1 MAMHSVRQL
10 LIGIAFVFALAC
22 GGPAANAADRQK
34 ADSGKTQ
41 IVAKLGRR
49 EITISDL
56 RSEMARS
63 GLSPN
68 EPASER
74 IALERIITRALL
86 TDAARDANL
95 HRQPEAMRRMA
106 IAQEQAL
113 ADLYLTTA
121 SQPPEPTRDE
131 IEQFVRENPTLFA
144 KRRAYSFSVLTLPTN
159 NFDEEK
165 FSPLFDESENFDAL
179 SVVLNDA
186 NIEFSVGP
194 ARQVANAFPEAIR
207 DQLAEYGA
215 RDNIVIKGAQNTQIM
230 KITGVER
237 APLNS
242 KDSLVLA
249 RNALLRMNADDRA
262 KNLLASLRKKTSLSY
277 YRKSAA
283 PLSDT
288 KGME

>member
-1 MAMHSVRQL
+1 MHSVRQL
-10 LIGIAFVFALAC
+10 IIGIAFVYAMSC
-22 GGPAANAADRQK
+22 SIPVANAADRQK

-68 EPASER
+68 DSASER

-113 ADLYLTTA
+113 ADLFLATA

-131 IEQFVRENPTLFA
+131 IEQFVRDNPTSFA
-144 KRRAYSFSVLTLPTN
+144 NRRAYEFSVLTLPTN
-159 NFDEEK
+159 KFNEEK

-179 SVVLNDA
+179 SAELNNA
-186 NIEFSVGP
+186 KIEFSVGP
-194 ARQVANAFPEAIR
+194 AWEVANAFPQAIR
-207 DQLAEYGA
+207 NQLAEYGV
-215 RDNIVIKGAQNTQIM
+215 RDNIVIKGAQKTQIM
-230 KITGVER
+230 KITGVEK
-237 APLNS
+237 APLS
-242 KDSLVLA
+242 SRDSLVLA

-262 KNLLASLRKKTSLSY
+262 KSLLASLREKTSLAY
-277 YRKSAA
+277 YRQSAK
-283 PLSDT
+283 PLPNDEG
-288 KGME
+288 KD